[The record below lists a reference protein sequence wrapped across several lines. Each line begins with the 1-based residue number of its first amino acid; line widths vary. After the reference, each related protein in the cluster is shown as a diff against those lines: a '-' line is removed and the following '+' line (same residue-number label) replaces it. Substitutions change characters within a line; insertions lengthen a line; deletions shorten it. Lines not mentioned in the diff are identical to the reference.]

1 MAGGCGGG
9 GAGPLRQL
17 KAFSRGHVVVRAV
30 GYKKG
35 KQLSWARPEEDI
47 LGLRMG
53 RPGEPPLTAHDWG
66 GDPWGGWP
74 GLGWGET
81 RVVGTTPD
89 LEDRLWAVLVPVPSG
104 ELEGMTPEKDL

>member
-1 MAGGCGGG
+1 M
-9 GAGPLRQL
+9 
-17 KAFSRGHVVVRAV
+17 VRAV

-104 ELEGMTPEKDL
+104 EPEGMTPEKDL